1 VILSGIVV
9 PAMAVL
15 GSIFLGVWIVG
26 VVYGAKGDAAA
37 AANARAEAEWA
48 AEQAALRAEAGE
60 GPGAGPDGASAPQ
73 G

>member
-1 VILSGIVV
+1 MFLSGLLVS
-9 PAMAVL
+9 AMAVL

-48 AEQAALRAEAGE
+48 RQQAEQR
-60 GPGAGPDGASAPQ
+60 APQ
-73 G
+73 RRDGPAEPQG